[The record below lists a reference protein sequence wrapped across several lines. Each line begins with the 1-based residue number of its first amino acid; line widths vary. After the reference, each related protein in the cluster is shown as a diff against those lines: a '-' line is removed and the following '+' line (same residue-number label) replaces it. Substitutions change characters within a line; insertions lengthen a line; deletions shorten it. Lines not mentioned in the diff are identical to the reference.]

1 VTATALTTLRYEGPQ
16 TEAALAATRSQGL
29 GLATVGP
36 TTVTGA
42 RAAFTVSVP
51 STLSWVQLLSLAEVL
66 GYTRSPF
73 EFVDCPAGRPAG
85 DETEDGDAPYPHEL
99 AG

>member
-1 VTATALTTLRYEGPQ
+1 VTATAATTLRYEGPRI
-16 TEAALAATRSQGL
+16 EAALAATRSLGL
-29 GLATVGP
+29 GLSPLGP

-51 STLSWVQLLSLAEVL
+51 ATLSWVQVLSLAEVL

-73 EFVDCPAGRPAG
+73 EFVDSPSERPSDA
-85 DETEDGDAPYPHEL
+85 ETCRQEVDQRQQL

>member
-1 VTATALTTLRYEGPQ
+1 VTATATTTLRYEGPRI
-16 TEAALAATRSQGL
+16 EAALAATRSLGL
-29 GLATVGP
+29 GLSPVGP
-36 TTVTGA
+36 TTVTGG

-51 STLSWVQLLSLAEVL
+51 STLSWVQVLSLAEVL

-73 EFVDCPAGRPAG
+73 EFVDAPSGRPSE
-85 DETEDGDAPYPHEL
+85 DEARRRDVHHGHQL